1 MKKIFSAEQIKR
13 IDEQTIQ
20 TQGISSDRLME
31 RAAYAFVGALDLT
44 LLAYKPITII
54 AGTGNNGGDALAISR
69 ILLDKGILNKLVF
82 CQVSPQL
89 SIDCALNLSRLMQ
102 YGDANIQTII
112 ENQKLPDFEGIV
124 IDGLFGSGLNRPITG
139 YWSTLV
145 DKINQQ
151 AKRIISIDIP
161 SGFFTDQITRSTH
174 IHGAEVITFDSPKLS
189 FLLPESQYA
198 IQSFKVINIGLDQ
211 EAKDDI
217 ESKNFYVSRESIS
230 SMVSKRKKFTHKG
243 SYGKVCIVGGTDTM
257 IGGVTLAG
265 RAALASGC
273 GYVFYEVPMNKWDA
287 VLNQHPE
294 GIVKR
299 KTWIYSATAINS
311 MQANDDYIYGIG
323 PAMGSSEKTE
333 KAVLKF
339 IKEYKSPVV
348 LDADALN
355 MISHVGLGFAD
366 ISPMSILTPHQKEFE
381 RLIGPTQDS
390 FDQLAKLRQAAMVH
404 QLYICLKGPHTIL
417 ACPDGQCYF
426 NSTSNPGMAVA
437 GSGDV
442 LTGMICSFLAQ
453 RKDPKLAALL
463 GIYLHGYAGNLA
475 AITKGEYGMTANDI
489 IHHIPHAISQHIC

>member
-20 TQGISSDRLME
+20 AQGISSDRLME
-31 RAAYAFVGALDLT
+31 RAAYAFVEALDLS
-44 LLAYKPITII
+44 LLANKQVTIV

-69 ILLDKGILNKLVF
+69 IFLDKGILNTVVF

-89 SIDCALNLSRLMQ
+89 SSDCSLNLNRLQQ
-102 YGDANIQTII
+102 YGDAHII
-112 ENQKLPDFEGIV
+112 TLLENQELPVFAGIV
-124 IDGLFGSGLNRPITG
+124 IDGLFGSGLNRPIKG

-145 DKINQQ
+145 QTINKQ
-151 AKRIISIDIP
+151 ADRIISIDIP
-161 SGFFTDQITRSTH
+161 SGFFTDKITLSTH

-211 EAKDDI
+211 AAKDGI
-217 ESKNFYVSRESIS
+217 ESNNYYISSDAIS
-230 SMVSKRKKFTHKG
+230 SMLSKRKKFTHKG
-243 SYGKVCIVGGTDTM
+243 SYGKVCIVGGTDNM

-273 GYVFYEVPMNKWDA
+273 GYVFYEVPMNKWEA
-287 VLNQHPE
+287 TLNQHPE
-294 GIVKR
+294 GIIKK
-299 KTWIYSATAINS
+299 KTWVYSMTAINTVKV
-311 MQANDDYIYGIG
+311 NDDHVYGIG
-323 PAMGSSEKTE
+323 PAMGESEKVE

-339 IKEYKSPVV
+339 LKEYRVPVV

-381 RLIGPTQDS
+381 RLIGPTEDS
-390 FDQLAKLRQAAMVH
+390 FDQLAQLRQAAMVH
-404 QLYICLKGPHTIL
+404 QLHICLKGPHTIL
-417 ACPDGQCYF
+417 ACPDGRCYF
-426 NSTSNPGMAVA
+426 NSTGNPGMAVA

-442 LTGMICSFLAQ
+442 LTGMTCSFLAQ
-453 RKDPKLAALL
+453 RNDPKLAALL
-463 GIYLHGYAGNLA
+463 AIYFHGYAGNLA
-475 AITKGEYGMTANDI
+475 AAAKGEYGMTANDI
-489 IHHIPHAISQHIC
+489 IQYIPHAISQHVC